1 MKLELPHSLSNVKQM
16 KLSLLSKS
24 ILDDSQLFPDSLYVR
39 LEVIIFKRLFSVG
52 ILSGANMIQSIKK
65 ELARQWKV

>member
-52 ILSGANMIQSIKK
+52 DLSAAIMIQSIKK
-65 ELARQWKV
+65 ELARQ